1 MAHRV
6 AGHGDEDNVCAHCL
20 VHQLGTADGERAGGG
35 ARARA
40 APALLV
46 AGTPRREHV
55 VEANA
60 RGGVARAAPG
70 RLLRRHAQAGVGLE
84 AEGGMQNTDRTRV
97 PSPQSAVQL
106 VQGLAYQP
114 YSWQGSALHFWEADG
129 GSSAQHVPP
138 PVNSCG
144 TCCLVATS
152 RQCT

>member
-1 MAHRV
+1 MKPTHAAVLH
-6 AGHGDEDNVCAHCL
+6 APL
-20 VHQLGTADGERAGGG
+20 RAGSS
-35 ARARA
+35 A
-40 APALLV
+40 ATHRPESALK
-46 AGTPRREHV
+46 PRED
-55 VEANA
+55 
-60 RGGVARAAPG
+60 
-70 RLLRRHAQAGVGLE
+70 
-84 AEGGMQNTDRTRV
+84 MQNTDRTRV